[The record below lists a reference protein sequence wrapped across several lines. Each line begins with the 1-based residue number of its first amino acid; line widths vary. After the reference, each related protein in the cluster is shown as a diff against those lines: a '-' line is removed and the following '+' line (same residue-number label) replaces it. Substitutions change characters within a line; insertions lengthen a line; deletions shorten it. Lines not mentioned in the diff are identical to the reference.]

1 MIVKEN
7 DLLVNTAPANFI
19 CKIKSFPAPNLWVGK
34 LFVLLIVLLF
44 VLLFFYVLIFTYL
57 LHQISQFLILP
68 GDIAIIF
75 PFVGKLAV
83 SAVLEAFFVVVEI
96 PAAFIP

>member
-1 MIVKEN
+1 MIVQEN

-34 LFVLLIVLLF
+34 LF